1 MSSSSKPVSPKV
13 AANDGLLQSGETTS
27 SGEISINRLAVQM
40 TELTYGNAAFLK
52 GETKEEHQRVFTTA
66 LELLAQLGFTVTH
79 PEHERTQQSAAI
91 TSGLEELKRH
101 RKDVRAL
108 LQLWKNRPKHLWP
121 KAVNFYTL
129 AAEYFCQHGE
139 AFAAVDVCQEG
150 LRFYP
155 GDTRLIQL
163 KAWALAQSGATD
175 RAQELLADLDRR
187 SNGGGTETWGLL
199 ARTCK
204 DMAAAESDSLKKREL
219 LSTALRH
226 YEKGYEFSLTTGQPD
241 YYPAINCAALCLR
254 LADEEKAREW
264 AERARQLAANETPCG
279 LWAEATL
286 AEAAL
291 ILGRTTD
298 AMEHYRAF
306 ARECGSQRAVI
317 ASARRQVVQIFGAD
331 QPARQFLAECL
342 PLPPVYA
349 LAAEARAP
357 VQKPAV
363 AILCPWTPND
373 VVTVNE
379 LFARDTEVHLVFP
392 FPLENYGPDNL
403 RLSLDQVNAWKEQ
416 AASITLAHPR
426 GAELTAEI
434 ASFCAFLQVGRAR
447 RLAETWSTDLSFPRP
462 PDLPAAGAGLQ
473 AYQST
478 MLALHEG
485 RANAAGVFSPRSMA
499 FADVVGYGQLDE
511 PQVAYFQQTI
521 LPQIAE
527 FFRKTD
533 SPPLFVQTW
542 GDAFYL
548 GFGNVRE
555 GGLAAL
561 ALRRFFSNVPWCEL
575 GFKKPLKLRL
585 GLHSGPVIAATD
597 PFNGNLYFTGTVVS
611 RAARIEP
618 LTDEDQIFCSD
629 AFSAVASA
637 LKLRDLT
644 LTFAGTYLLPKNAGE
659 EPLFRLAPVVGGS

>member
-1 MSSSSKPVSPKV
+1 M
-13 AANDGLLQSGETTS
+13 A
-27 SGEISINRLAVQM
+27 RLADQM
-40 TELTYGNAAFLK
+40 AEIICAN
-52 GETKEEHQRVFTTA
+52 GETKLLEDENREKQRRAAAATLKV
-66 LELLAQLGFTVTH
+66 LSQLGYTVAH
-79 PEHERTQQSAAI
+79 PERERAEQNAAVKA
-91 TSGLEELKRH
+91 GLEELKQN
-101 RKDVRAL
+101 RKDARAL
-108 LQLWKNRPKHLWP
+108 LQLWKNRPRHLWP
-121 KAVNFYTL
+121 KAITFYAA

-155 GDTRLIQL
+155 GDPRLIQL

-175 RAQELLADLDRR
+175 RAQELLADLGRR
-187 SNGGGTETWGLL
+187 SNGGTETWGLL

-204 DMAAAESDSLKKREL
+204 DMAAAESDPVKKRERL
-219 LSTALRH
+219 ASALQY
-226 YEKGYEFSLTTGQPD
+226 YEKSYEFSISTGQAD
-241 YYPAINCAALCLR
+241 YYPAINCAALHVR
-254 LADEEKAREW
+254 LGQEEKAREW
-264 AERARQLAANETPCG
+264 AERARQLAANETPRG

-298 AMEHYRAF
+298 ALEHYRAF

-317 ASARRQVVQIFGAD
+317 ASARRQVVQIFGSE
-331 QPARQFLAECL
+331 QLSRQFLADCL

-349 LAAEARAP
+349 LASEARAP

-363 AILCPWTPND
+363 AILCPWTAND
-373 VVTVNE
+373 AAMVNE
-379 LFARDTEVHLVFP
+379 LLGQNAEVHLVFP
-392 FPLENYGPDNL
+392 FPLENYGPANL
-403 RLSLDQVNAWKEQ
+403 RISAEQVSVWKKQ
-416 AASITLAHPR
+416 AASITLAHPL
-426 GAELTAEI
+426 GSELTEEL
-434 ASFCAFLQVGRAR
+434 ASFCAFLQIGRAR

-462 PDLPAAGAGLQ
+462 VELSGAGEGLR

-478 MLALHEG
+478 LLALHEG
-485 RANAAGVFSPRSMA
+485 RASAAGTFSPLSMA
-499 FADVVGYGQLDE
+499 FADVVGYGQLNE

-521 LPQIAE
+521 LPQVAA
-527 FFRKTD
+527 FFRKMD
-533 SPPLFVQTW
+533 CRPMFVQTW

-548 GFGNVRE
+548 GFGSVRE

-561 ALRRFFSNVPWCEL
+561 ALRRFFSQVPWCEL
-575 GFKKPLKLRL
+575 GFEKPLKLRL
-585 GLHSGPVIAATD
+585 ALHSGPVITATD
-597 PFNGNLYFTGTVVS
+597 PFNGNIYFTGTVVS

-637 LKLRDLT
+637 LRLRDIT

-659 EPLFRLAPVVGGS
+659 EPLFRLAPAVGGL

>member
-1 MSSSSKPVSPKV
+1 MSSPSQPVSQKI
-13 AANDGLLQSGETTS
+13 AANKALSQSGETGVS
-27 SGEISINRLAVQM
+27 AEFSISGLAAQM
-40 TELTYGNAAFLK
+40 AELACGNPSAVK
-52 GETKEEHQRVFTTA
+52 GETKEERQRVFTTA
-66 LELLAQLGFTVTH
+66 LELLAQLGFAVTH
-79 PEHERTQQSAAI
+79 PEHERNQQSAAI
-91 TSGLEELKRH
+91 TSGLEELRRH

-121 KAVNFYTL
+121 KAVDLYAV

-139 AFAAVDVCQEG
+139 AFAAIDVCQEG

-155 GDTRLIQL
+155 GYPRLIQL

-175 RAQELLADLDRR
+175 RAQELLAELDRG
-187 SNGGGTETWGLL
+187 SNGGTETWGLL

-204 DMAAAESDSLKKREL
+204 DMAAAEPDSLKKREL

-226 YEKGYEFSLTTGQPD
+226 YEKGYEFSLTTGRPD
-241 YYPAINCAALCLR
+241 YYPAINCAALCIR
-254 LADEEKAREW
+254 LADEKKAREW
-264 AERARQLAANETPCG
+264 AERAGELAANETPRG

-291 ILGRTTD
+291 ILGHTTD

-317 ASARRQVVQIFGAD
+317 ASARRQVVQIFGSD
-331 QPARQFLAECL
+331 PPARQFLAECL
-342 PLPPVYA
+342 PLPPVYT
-349 LAAEARAP
+349 LAADTKAP
-357 VQKPAV
+357 VQTPAV
-363 AILCPWTPND
+363 AILCPWAPDD
-373 VVTVNE
+373 VATVNE
-379 LFARDTEVHLVFP
+379 LFAQDTEVHLVFP
-392 FPLENYGPDNL
+392 FPLENYGPAHL
-403 RLSLDQVNAWKEQ
+403 RMSLEQVNAWKGR
-416 AASITLAHPR
+416 AASITLAHPL
-426 GAELTAEI
+426 GAELTVEI
-434 ASFCAFLQVGRAR
+434 ASFCAFLQIGRAR

-462 PDLPAAGAGLQ
+462 PDLPGAGEALQ

-527 FFRKTD
+527 FFRKAD
-533 SPPLFVQTW
+533 CPPLFVQTW

-548 GFGNVRE
+548 GFGSVRE

-561 ALRRFFSNVPWCEL
+561 ALRRFFSKVPWCDL

-585 GLHSGPVIAATD
+585 GLHSGPVITATD
-597 PFNGNLYFTGTVVS
+597 PFNGNIYFTGTVVS

-659 EPLFRLAPVVGGS
+659 EPLFRLAPVTGAS

>member
-1 MSSSSKPVSPKV
+1 MSSPFKPVSQKI
-13 AANDGLLQSGETTS
+13 AANEELSQSVETTS
-27 SGEISINRLAVQM
+27 SREISISRMAGQM

-52 GETKEEHQRVFTTA
+52 GETKEELQRVFTTA
-66 LELLAQLGFTVTH
+66 LELLAQLGFTVTN
-79 PEHERTQQSAAI
+79 PDQERTQQSAAI
-91 TSGLEELKRH
+91 TSGVEELKLH

-121 KAVNFYTL
+121 KAVIFYTL

-139 AFAAVDVCQEG
+139 AFAGVDVCQEG

-155 GDTRLIQL
+155 GDSRLIQL

-187 SNGGGTETWGLL
+187 SDGGTETWGLL

-204 DMAAAESDSLKKREL
+204 DMAAVEPDPLKKREL

-226 YEKGYEFSLTTGQPD
+226 YEKGYEFSLNTGQPD
-241 YYPAINCAALCLR
+241 YYPAINCAALCVR
-254 LADEEKAREW
+254 LTDEKKAREW

-298 AMEHYRAF
+298 AMDHYRAF

-317 ASARRQVVQIFGAD
+317 ASARRQVVQIFGSD

-342 PLPPVYA
+342 PLPPVYT
-349 LAAEARAP
+349 LAAEAKASVER
-357 VQKPAV
+357 PAV
-363 AILCPWTPND
+363 AVLCPWTTND
-373 VVTVNE
+373 VATVNE
-379 LFARDTEVHLVFP
+379 LFAQGTEVHLVFP
-392 FPLENYGPDNL
+392 FPLENYGPNNL
-403 RLSLDQVNAWKEQ
+403 RMSLEQVNAWQEQ

-434 ASFCAFLQVGRAR
+434 ASFCAFLQTGRAR
-447 RLAETWSTDLSFPRP
+447 RLADTWSTDLSFPRP
-462 PDLPAAGAGLQ
+462 TDLSATGEGLH
-473 AYQST
+473 AYQAT

-485 RANAAGVFSPRSMA
+485 RATAAGVFSPRSMA

-511 PQVAYFQQTI
+511 PQVAYFQQAI

-533 SPPLFVQTW
+533 CPPVFVQTW

-548 GFGNVRE
+548 GFGSVRE

-561 ALRRFFSNVPWCEL
+561 ALRRFFSKVPWCEL
-575 GFKKPLKLRL
+575 GFKNPLKLRFA
-585 GLHSGPVIAATD
+585 LHSGPVIAATD
-597 PFNGNLYFTGTVVS
+597 PFNGNRYFTGTVVS
-611 RAARIEP
+611 RGARIEP

-637 LKLRDLT
+637 LKLRDFT

>member
-1 MSSSSKPVSPKV
+1 MT
-13 AANDGLLQSGETTS
+13 Q
-27 SGEISINRLAVQM
+27 LAEQM
-40 TELTYGNAAFLK
+40 TELMQATGEPKLLDGN
-52 GETKEEHQRVFTTA
+52 TKEDHRRVATA
-66 LELLAQLGFTVTH
+66 TLKVLSQMGYTVAH
-79 PEHERTQQSAAI
+79 PEHERAQQNAAI
-91 TSGLEELKRH
+91 KAGLEELKRN

-121 KAVNFYTL
+121 KAMTFYTA
-129 AAEYFCQHGE
+129 AAEFFCQHGE
-139 AFAAVDVCQEG
+139 AFAAIDVCQEG

-155 GDTRLIQL
+155 GDPRLIQL

-187 SNGGGTETWGLL
+187 SNGGTETWGLL

-204 DMAAAESDSLKKREL
+204 DMAAAESDPLKKREL

-226 YEKGYEFSLTTGQPD
+226 YEKSYEFSIGTGQPD
-241 YYPAINCAALCLR
+241 YYPAINCAALYVR
-254 LADEEKAREW
+254 LAESGKAREW
-264 AERARQLAANETPCG
+264 AERASQLAANETPRG

-291 ILGRTTD
+291 ILGRLTD
-298 AMEHYRAF
+298 ASEYYRIF
-306 ARECGSQRAVI
+306 ARECGLQRAVI
-317 ASARRQVVQIFGAD
+317 ASARRQVVQIFGSD
-331 QPARQFLAECL
+331 QSARQFLSECL

-349 LAAEARAP
+349 LASGTQELIR
-357 VQKPAV
+357 KPAV
-363 AILCPWTPND
+363 AILCPWTSD
-373 VVTVNE
+373 DAARVNE
-379 LFARDTEVHLVFP
+379 LFSQDAEVHLVFP
-392 FPLENYGPDNL
+392 FPLENYGPSNL
-403 RLSLDQVNAWKEQ
+403 QISLDQVNTWKKQ

-426 GAELTAEI
+426 GSKLTEEL
-434 ASFCAFLQVGRAR
+434 ASFCAYLQIGRAR
-447 RLAETWSTDLSFPRP
+447 RLAETWSIDLSFPRP
-462 PDLPAAGAGLQ
+462 PELPNASEGHR

-485 RANAAGVFSPRSMA
+485 RASTSGTFSPRSMA
-499 FADVVGYGQLDE
+499 FADVVGYGQLNE

-527 FFRKTD
+527 FFRKTNC
-533 SPPLFVQTW
+533 PPVFVQTW

-548 GFGNVRE
+548 GFGSVSE
-555 GGLAAL
+555 GALAAL
-561 ALRRFFSNVPWCEL
+561 ALRRFFSMVPWCEL
-575 GFKKPLKLRL
+575 GFERPLKLRL
-585 GLHSGPVIAATD
+585 ALHSGPVIAVTD
-597 PFNGNLYFTGTVVS
+597 PFNGNIYFTGTVVS

-637 LKLRDLT
+637 LKLRDIT

-659 EPLFRLAPVVGGS
+659 EPLFRLAPAVGTL